1 MTTPP
6 FINRIGMLSLLVGS
20 AVLVLVSFW
29 VMEVMRRS
37 ADEGAPQ
44 VERIEPDYFV
54 ENFTFIRL
62 SQARGAR
69 YNISGKRLEHNPVD
83 DTHHIRHPEVNS
95 YSDERPPVKATAQR
109 GIVSP
114 DNTKVHLYDDV
125 RIDRPAS
132 SSAQLVR
139 MRSDYLLV
147 LTDEDIVRTDKPV
160 EITLG
165 KSVLRG
171 TGMVANNATRQLQ
184 LGSAVHATF
193 APPDRAR

>member
-1 MTTPP
+1 
-6 FINRIGMLSLLVGS
+6 
-20 AVLVLVSFW
+20 
-29 VMEVMRRS
+29 
-37 ADEGAPQ
+37 
-44 VERIEPDYFV
+44 
-54 ENFTFIRL
+54 
-62 SQARGAR
+62 
-69 YNISGKRLEHNPVD
+69 
-83 DTHHIRHPEVNS
+83 
-95 YSDERPPVKATAQR
+95 
-109 GIVSP
+109 
-114 DNTKVHLYDDV
+114 
-125 RIDRPAS
+125 
-132 SSAQLVR
+132 